1 MTHLIYNA
9 YPERDEGWMTDLR
22 SGFVRGSH
30 LAAVALH
37 YGLDEVILMSQGER
51 SAGGAKNPNILADV
65 FEAIIGALYLD
76 QGFEAVDC
84 VVKNI
89 IFVSEKV
96 QTEIKDPKSRLQEM
110 IQQHIN
116 TTPLY
121 TVVNEE

>member
-1 MTHLIYNA
+1 
-9 YPERDEGWMTDLR
+9 
-22 SGFVRGSH
+22 
-30 LAAVALH
+30 
-37 YGLDEVILMSQGER
+37 MSQGER

-76 QGFEAVDC
+76 QGFEAVDS

-116 TTPLY
+116 TTPIY